1 MIKLLVLILL
11 IPGLSFSQLNEEK
24 YFGDNPGNLRMMS
37 FTSGVND
44 SEKRPLVIALH
55 GCTQNANSM
64 SQQSGWNILAQKH
77 HFVVIYPQQKRANNG
92 SNCFNWFKSEDNNGP
107 YGELESIKN
116 MIDFAIQNYNI
127 DTSRVFIYGLS
138 AGAAM
143 SVSLM
148 ANYPEIFKAGA
159 SFAGAPHN
167 IVQNY
172 SEASKAMKGKI
183 NRTPE
188 EWGLLMP
195 DQPNNINYPKLLI
208 FHGDKDVIVSKSN
221 ANELI
226 KQWSFLHKIDTV
238 SDQLKAGFAANTK
251 ITRVSYEDSNNIE
264 QIVYYKI
271 KDLGHAIP
279 IDPGRGKKE
288 GGKQSA
294 FSKDIDFFSTYYV
307 AKDFGLIE
315 CKTQSPL
322 KGD

>member
-11 IPGLSFSQLNEEK
+11 IPGLSFSQLKEEK
-24 YFGDNPGNLRMMS
+24 YFGDNPGNLKMMS
-37 FTSGVND
+37 FTSEVSD

-77 HFVVIYPQQKRANNG
+77 QFVVIYPQQKRANNG
-92 SNCFNWFKSEDNNGP
+92 SNCFNWFKNEDSNGP
-107 YGELESIKN
+107 NGEAASIKN
-116 MIDFAIQNYNI
+116 MIGFAIKNYNI

-148 ANYPEIFKAGA
+148 ANYPELFKAGA

-172 SEASKAMKGKI
+172 SQASKAMKGKI
-183 NRTPE
+183 NKSPE
-188 EWGLLMP
+188 EWGALMP
-195 DQPNNINYPKLLI
+195 DQPDSINYPKLLI
-208 FHGDKDVIVSKSN
+208 FHGDKDVIVNNRN

-226 KQWSFLHKIDTV
+226 KQWSFVHKIDTI
-238 SDQLKAGFAANTK
+238 SDQLQAGFAVNTK
-251 ITRVSYEDSNNIE
+251 ITRVSYADSNNNE
-264 QIVYYKI
+264 QIVYYKV
-271 KDLGHAIP
+271 KDLGHALP
-279 IDPGRGKKE
+279 IDPGRGKKQ

-315 CKTQSPL
+315 YKNQSPL
-322 KGD
+322 KGN